1 MLATTQNATIRRTVL
16 LAALM
21 APGAALAQPD
31 YDQLAHRVINT
42 TAQVKPG
49 DVVVISGGKH
59 NLALMESLTNEAN
72 KAGGMTTMMISTD
85 KVDRFAATEV
95 PEKYL
100 EQEPRFLGEWLKQV
114 DVFISLPS
122 DEDPKAVA
130 AGVPEARW
138 AKIAK
143 ANEAVNDLIMSSRRL
158 RFVTV
163 GYPSKDEAADYHVD
177 FAAYSKMHWDAVSA
191 DYNQISAK
199 GKSIQKALAGAKTV
213 RVTSPAG
220 TDVTF
225 TIGDRP
231 VILNDGIMT
240 PEKLQSALFMNRS
253 VSLPGGDIFV
263 APLETSAN
271 GKVSIPKGV
280 CRYEPMTGISFEFH
294 AGKLEGF
301 KAAQNGNCFAESM
314 APYSGPKD
322 IFASFV
328 LGLNPAMKAMDQGG
342 LFFPGTAAGLVYIS
356 IGDNHTVGGANQA
369 LTGFS
374 FPIMNATVTADGK
387 TVVKDGRIVM

>member
-59 NLALMESLTNEAN
+59 NLALMESLTNQAN
-72 KAGGMTTMMISTD
+72 KAGGMTMMMISTD

-114 DVFISLPS
+114 DVLISLPS

-163 GYPSKDEAADYHVD
+163 GYPSKD
-177 FAAYSKMHWDAVSA
+177 
-191 DYNQISAK
+191 
-199 GKSIQKALAGAKTV
+199 
-213 RVTSPAG
+213 
-220 TDVTF
+220 
-225 TIGDRP
+225 
-231 VILNDGIMT
+231 
-240 PEKLQSALFMNRS
+240 
-253 VSLPGGDIFV
+253 
-263 APLETSAN
+263 
-271 GKVSIPKGV
+271 
-280 CRYEPMTGISFEFH
+280 
-294 AGKLEGF
+294 
-301 KAAQNGNCFAESM
+301 
-314 APYSGPKD
+314 
-322 IFASFV
+322 
-328 LGLNPAMKAMDQGG
+328 
-342 LFFPGTAAGLVYIS
+342 
-356 IGDNHTVGGANQA
+356 
-369 LTGFS
+369 
-374 FPIMNATVTADGK
+374 
-387 TVVKDGRIVM
+387 